1 MSAVAAKFKADL
13 VPKHYSVS
21 ATLDANG
28 MFELIMTL
36 RRFVD
41 EFEAP
46 EAAALLLA
54 ALEQA
59 FDGDLPQRIDE
70 ELLPE
75 LDEAAADEEDG
86 GEEAYDAV

>member
-1 MSAVAAKFKADL
+1 MAGKFKADL
-13 VPKHYSVS
+13 VPKHYTVS
-21 ATLDANG
+21 ATLDADG

-46 EAAALLLA
+46 EAAQLLLD

-59 FDGDLPQRIDE
+59 FEGDLPQRIDV
-70 ELLPE
+70 ELLPA
-75 LDEAAADEEDG
+75 LDLDAGDDEDDDDN
-86 GEEAYDAV
+86 GEEAMV